1 MHKLGY
7 TEGNADKF
15 WQIERVGCEVQI
27 QWGRTGTSG
36 QSQVKQFGSET
47 EAEQFLEQMLK
58 AKLKKGYLALGP
70 EANEA
75 ASAANKTLPNPPPNT
90 LPKMTS
96 KTTSKTASKPPS
108 ITTSPL
114 PSNLTPKP
122 VSMPA
127 LIPGINWTAKLREKE
142 LVTQFYKFTYPG
154 EIVVLKPEAD
164 TTSAWKSLGP
174 ELEKAL
180 QNILWM
186 GDTTWEELGK
196 EMRNLAISVSPQ
208 QLSRESA
215 ALIMALSRRRQA
227 VDFLWQLLGPE
238 ACLQA
243 WVASL
248 YIHSEVCY
256 NAEHKRYVTEI
267 KRRNF
272 PAPLSEREL
281 GNAKIWGLR
290 AQIEKLEPPAAEALA
305 HSLEDLRSKAQLSLR
320 LGLDW
325 LFYNQ
330 ADWQETDISAWL
342 ALKPSTDYDLWKSG
356 WLLWPWLRN
365 PELLD
370 QMAENFI
377 SLAKAHPDLWDTL
390 SLIHE
395 PALFWLLERAGQG
408 ATQSLYAWIVAG
420 KRAAIRKKAV
430 SVLKLIQSEAAFS
443 CWFHLLKH
451 KDAGKEAHLQLS
463 QNPLIGI
470 KILIQ
475 GLHKR
480 KSYPEAESLL
490 TGLLRSVSAESL
502 MTLKQEYGN
511 ELGRFLPE
519 APSAPAAAALPSY
532 FKSENWQ
539 FSEEICKSWPKFN
552 DLELPLSPAKMDFSR
567 PVLESHSEFRPYIYD
582 KPPLT
587 DKRDPEMLNRFSGF
601 DHVMLHHLDWLSDTA
616 ALKFW
621 NETPCS
627 RWNPYD
633 PSSEDLS
640 KLAMRFG
647 IAGLPGFLGLLN
659 KFPDATYPTL
669 CYFDTPGVVPVL
681 LKGLTLAS
689 QRGICNT
696 WFLRHPA
703 TALRGLIPLCLNPKW
718 GLQIEALR
726 RVIQIISGTE
736 SQTAAI
742 SQVEFQSLKTEFSPE
757 VQLAMD
763 GLVGLDPFLLR
774 PGKRPKLPSF
784 WKPDQLPPV
793 RLKSG
798 ESLPTESLDILA
810 LTLMLDSPGRP
821 YCGIEKVRQL
831 CSPESLEAF
840 VLGLFELWLGD
851 GGSLKQEWAFW
862 GLAHW
867 GAEEAVRQLVP
878 RLEKWPGER
887 SVQRALL
894 GLELLFAMENVENA
908 WPELHR
914 LSLKTRYPS
923 VQDKAAQL
931 MRKLAQENPEGSEG
945 LGDRLV
951 PKYGLDHA
959 SGRDF
964 DLGEG
969 QGLRLQIS
977 AGGVLELFDGAGKK
991 RPKMP
996 SKGEPK
1002 ALKNLK
1008 QAQKEL
1014 EKQIAFQKL
1023 RLERAMYQG
1032 RRWSVQAFESTLLNH
1047 PLLKPLVF
1055 GLVWGIYLAGEERPN
1070 RTVCL
1075 NSEGV
1080 FVDLN
1085 RQPVNLTLG
1094 QEIGLV
1100 HPVEILPTLQ
1110 NWRAFWAQELRVQP
1124 FEQLEREIFIPTLA
1138 ELNKTRLPDPGKV
1151 ASGKVLA
1158 LINDAD
1164 WKAPKNSE
1172 GLLCKELG
1180 RGLLAELT
1188 LEYHLWA
1195 LKEYPEVEVFHVLLR
1210 RSESYGEV
1218 RLEEIHPIA
1227 YSELRRDLARLL

>member
-1 MHKLGY
+1 MYKLGFS
-7 TEGNADKF
+7 EGNVDKF
-15 WQIERVGCEVQI
+15 WQIERVGCEVRLK
-27 QWGRTGTSG
+27 WGRTGTAG
-36 QSQVKQFGSET
+36 QSQVKNFGSEA
-47 EAEQFLEQMLK
+47 EAEQFLEQMRK
-58 AKLKKGYLALGP
+58 AKLKKGYLSLDSDEP
-70 EANEA
+70 EKATSASEA
-75 ASAANKTLPNPPPNT
+75 PPNSRPIPPPKT
-90 LPKMTS
+90 PPKT
-96 KTTSKTASKPPS
+96 
-108 ITTSPL
+108 IL
-114 PSNLTPKP
+114 NTPKNP
-122 VSMPA
+122 EKTPPKSSSISD
-127 LIPGINWTAKLREKE
+127 LIPSINWTAKLREKE

-164 TTSAWKSLGP
+164 ATSAWKSLGP

-180 QNILWM
+180 QNILWI
-186 GDTTWEELGK
+186 GDAAWEEKGK
-196 EMRNLAISVSPQ
+196 EMRNLAISVKPQ
-208 QLSRESA
+208 HLSTESA

-248 YIHSEVCY
+248 NIHSEVCY
-256 NAEHKRYVTEI
+256 SSEHKRYVTEL
-267 KRRNF
+267 KRRNH
-272 PAPLSEREL
+272 PAPLTESEL

-290 AQIEKLEPPAAEALA
+290 AQIEKMEPPAAEALA
-305 HSLEDLRSKAQLSLR
+305 RSFEDLRRHSQLSLR

-330 ADWQETDISAWL
+330 ADWQTTDIQEWL
-342 ALKPSTDYDLWKSG
+342 LLKPSTHYDLWKSG
-356 WLLWPWLRN
+356 WFLWPWLSN

-370 QMAENFI
+370 QMAEKFI
-377 SLAKAHPDLWDTL
+377 SLAKEYADLWDTL

-420 KRAAIRKKAV
+420 KRAATRKKAV
-430 SVLKLIQSEAAFS
+430 SALKLIHSEAALS

-463 QNPLIGI
+463 QNPLLGI

-502 MTLKQEYGN
+502 MALKQEHGMAL
-511 ELGRFLPE
+511 ERFLPE
-519 APSAPAAAALPSY
+519 VTTAPMATTLPSY
-532 FKSENWQ
+532 FKAENWQ
-539 FSEEICKSWPKFN
+539 FSTEISKSWPKFN
-552 DLELPLSPAKMDFSR
+552 DLELPHSPAEMDFSR
-567 PVLESHSEFRPYIYD
+567 PVLESQSELRPYIYD

-587 DKRDPEMLNRFSGF
+587 DKRDPEMLKRFAGF
-601 DHVMLHHLDWLSDTA
+601 DYVMLHHLDWLSDSA

-621 NETPCS
+621 NEAPAN

-647 IAGLPGFLGLLN
+647 IAGLPGFFALLE

-669 CYFDTPGVVPVL
+669 CYFDTPLVVPSL
-681 LKGLTLAS
+681 LKGLNMSS
-689 QRGICNT
+689 QRGICKS

-703 TALRGLIPLCLNPKW
+703 TALRGLIPICLNPKW

-726 RVIQIISGTE
+726 MIQRLISGNE
-736 SQTAAI
+736 KSHAAFSQAELQALY
-742 SQVEFQSLKTEFSPE
+742 SGFAPA
-757 VQLAMD
+757 VQLAMK
-763 GLVGLDPFLLR
+763 GLVELDPLLLR
-774 PGKRPKLPSF
+774 PGKRPKLPAF
-784 WKPDQLPPV
+784 WKPEQLPPV

-798 ESLPTESLDILA
+798 ESLPTEALDILA
-810 LTLMLDSPGRP
+810 LTLMLDSPGLP
-821 YCGIEKVRQL
+821 YNGVETVKQL
-831 CSPESLEAF
+831 CSPDSLEAF
-840 VLGLFELWLGD
+840 ALGLFELWLGD

-867 GAEEAVRQLVP
+867 GGAEAVRQMVP

-931 MRKLAQENPEGSEG
+931 MRKLSQENPFGSEG

-951 PKYGLDHA
+951 PKFGLDHA

-964 DLGEG
+964 DLGNG
-969 QGLRLQIS
+969 QGLRLQIG

-991 RPKMP
+991 QLKMP

-1014 EKQIAFQKL
+1014 EKQIAFQKM

-1032 RRWSVQAFESTLLNH
+1032 RRWSVQAFESSLLSH
-1047 PLLKPLVF
+1047 PLLKPLLY
-1055 GLVWGIYLAGEERPN
+1055 GLVWGFYLEAEERPIS
-1070 RTVCL
+1070 TGCL

-1085 RQPVNLTLG
+1085 RQPVDLT
-1094 QEIGLV
+1094 QVQQIGLV
-1100 HPVEILPTLQ
+1100 HPLEIMPSLE
-1110 NWRAFWAQELRVQP
+1110 NWRALWAQELRVQP
-1124 FEQLEREIFIPTLA
+1124 FEQLMREIFIPTLA
-1138 ELNKTRLPDPGKV
+1138 ELNQTQLPDPGKV

-1158 LINDAD
+1158 LINQAD
-1164 WKAPKNSE
+1164 WQAPKHSE
-1172 GLLCKELG
+1172 GLLSKELG

-1188 LEYHLWA
+1188 LEYHVWA

-1227 YSELRRDLARLL
+1227 YSELRRDLASLL